1 MVSTVSSSKTAAQA
15 LSDYYLLLPANP
27 QAAWN
32 LLTDKF
38 KASRNQTY
46 DKYKSFWG
54 QYRKVD
60 ASNVKEVGNNQ
71 VTAHVTYDGAK
82 PENDTF
88 TLVQV
93 NGIWMIDAQS

>member
-1 MVSTVSSSKTAAQA
+1 VSSTKTAAQA
-15 LSDYYLLLPANP
+15 LSDYYSLLPGNP

-38 KASRNQTY
+38 RASRNQTY
-46 DKYKSFWG
+46 EKYKNFWS
-54 QYRKVD
+54 QYRKVE
-60 ASNVKEVGNNQ
+60 ASSVKEVGTNQ